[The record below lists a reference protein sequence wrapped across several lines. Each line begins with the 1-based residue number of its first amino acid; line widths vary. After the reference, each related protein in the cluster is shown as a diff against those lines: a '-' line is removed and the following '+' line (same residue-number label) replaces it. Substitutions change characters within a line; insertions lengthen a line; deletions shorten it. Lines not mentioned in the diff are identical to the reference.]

1 MRTIVTRALIA
12 LAITTIAAFG
22 ADNTLGTWKLN
33 VAKSKYTP
41 APFPLK
47 SLTTVREAASGGVKV
62 TNTGE
67 RADGT
72 MINAIYTAKYDGTAT
87 SVRGTGAPYD
97 TISIKQVNA
106 NTLTDERKKTG
117 GPYKATG
124 RTVLSNGG
132 KTMTT
137 TVKGTDADGKEFN
150 FVYVL
155 DKQ

>member
-1 MRTIVTRALIA
+1 MRTILTRAFIA
-12 LAITTIAAFG
+12 LAITTVAAFG

-33 VAKSKYTP
+33 VAASKYTP

-47 SLTTVREAASGGVKV
+47 SLTTVREASSGGVKV

-87 SVRGTGAPYD
+87 SVTGTGAPYD